1 MGKEKCVGGG
11 GLATRQLESGRKNR
25 EKWTIK
31 RVGGG
36 DVGDQATS
44 ITVNKSDRVLKL
56 G

>member
-1 MGKEKCVGGG
+1 MGKEKWGGG
-11 GLATRQLESGRKNR
+11 AGNKTTRKWTKKQ
-25 EKWTIK
+25 KWTIK